1 MAKIKMD
8 GWHRILKKLN
18 LEKKIVEEESL
29 TFHSLSK
36 QTVLEQ
42 YFSRAEDANSLTRA
56 YLQIECALE
65 ILSESNNLEQDFD
78 KDFPGKLFRDA
89 ASYFEAIAK
98 GSYKNYKAE
107 EGSVTKLNF
116 NLLSGIC
123 YDLAD
128 LIANSRVMMERAE
141 SMLEVTAYLNFY
153 DNLNWLIGKLIIYY
167 FSRDIQSCK
176 NVIKELYDSKRRYK
190 VEKHY
195 REVATDDKISIHSD
209 ILASY
214 QLLECF
220 NHLIHGYWE
229 SGCLE
234 SHEQALYY
242 LKKSKSYY
250 IDAENVVMYFC
261 TKLLHVSVEYEKDRT
276 IHALPDNKRLWIKYK
291 GLLKSENIVDLWPPQ
306 TAFVKKNYL
315 ESEFSVVCTPTSSG
329 KSLIAEFSIV
339 NHFIR
344 EKEKKIVYLV
354 PLRALATQV
363 KKDLSKRLIKLD
375 IVVERL
381 VGGMEVLDL
390 DPDLMNTANV
400 LVLTPEKFRFLLNNK
415 VIRTEQISSVI
426 IDEGHNISLGTRGLD
441 LEMLVT
447 KLLSQM
453 KHDMSIL
460 MLSAVTRNPEDLNSW
475 LNYKNGGNSP
485 LNLEWKP
492 TGVVH
497 ALLTKKSQLIFY
509 DQLAGLKPKIDVP
522 SFNNATSRERT
533 VDLARIFHQHGMVM
547 IYGYA
552 KKECEAIAE
561 VLYSK
566 LKGEQTKIVNR
577 EASDEIELYM
587 GKNGN
592 LAKYVSIGIA
602 YHHGDLPDHIR
613 LILEK
618 LMREDKIRFIV
629 ATTTLAEG
637 INSPISSIIIPR
649 LKTGPDDMKNL
660 QLKNLSGR
668 AGRAMEH
675 TKGYVVFIESNS
687 VTKED
692 VEKRIMSS
700 SESLEE
706 VKSVFEE
713 LAKEQN
719 AFDKYSYLLQNND
732 KPESREWF
740 LRQRDKAQLNLWS
753 TGKQLITAIADR
765 VYDGGKLGNF
775 LQRTYFGYRVNHNK
789 SSPTEFKFAIKCL
802 LGQLKDL
809 EEMDYASV
817 QRRSPY
823 RVTDFGYACYRAG
836 LLPRTMNDLAIGLS
850 KLLKQKSIT
859 NLLRAQ
865 YYDESLKSELIELF
879 RLIFLSYEIKL
890 STSIDE
896 ESKNK
901 GKAEAIFDWIEDA
914 SVQKLQQYFLEK
926 DSYSLAVQFSK
937 SIASEYGAWV
947 ISGVLQILQL
957 EEFREK
963 TELKELGVLIEQLP
977 FFLSYGTTS
986 LLNGLFQLFEIS
998 PRSPV
1003 LTKITRNLEQVYL
1016 KDGMNRELN
1025 SVLSA
1030 FLEFKYEH
1038 FFYKDLKKTET
1049 LVINRIW
1056 TSYEEFTE
1064 QRGGVVEQM
1073 IQTRLSR
1080 ENKSVVT
1087 ASSGS

>member
-1 MAKIKMD
+1 MD
-8 GWHRILKKLN
+8 RWHRILKKLN
-18 LEKKIVEEESL
+18 LEKKVVEEERL
-29 TFHSLSK
+29 TFHPLGK
-36 QTVLEQ
+36 QTVLGQ
-42 YFSRAEDANSLTRA
+42 YISRTRDANSLTRA

-65 ILSESNNLEQDFD
+65 ILSEDDKLDQDFD
-78 KDFPGKLFRDA
+78 KDFPGELFRGA

-98 GSYKNYKAE
+98 GSYKDYEAE
-107 EGSVTKLNF
+107 EESVTKLNF

-128 LIANSRVMMERAE
+128 LIANSRVMMERAK
-141 SMLEVTAYLNFY
+141 SMFEGPAYRNFY
-153 DNLNWLIGKLIIYY
+153 ENLDWLIGELIISY
-167 FSRDIQSCK
+167 FSRDIRSCK
-176 NVIKELYDSKRRYK
+176 NAIKELYDSKKRYK
-190 VEKHY
+190 VEEHY
-195 REVATDDKISIHSD
+195 REVATDDKIFVRSK

-234 SHEQALYY
+234 SYEKALYY
-242 LKKSKSYY
+242 LEKSKLSY

-261 TKLLHVSVEYEKDRT
+261 TKLLYLSVEYEKDRT
-276 IHALPDNKRLWIKYK
+276 IHALPDKGLWIEYK
-291 GLLKSENIVDLWPPQ
+291 KLLKSENIVDLWPPQ
-306 TAFVKKNYL
+306 TAFVKRNYL

-329 KSLIAEFSIV
+329 KSLIAEFSII
-339 NHFIR
+339 NHFVR

-390 DPDLMNTANV
+390 DPDLMNAANV
-400 LVLTPEKFRFLLNNK
+400 LVLTPEKFRFLLNNN

-475 LNYKNGGNSP
+475 LNYKNGDNSP

-497 ALLTKKSQLIFY
+497 AFLTKKSQLIFY

-522 SFNNATSRERT
+522 SFNNATSRERI

-566 LKGEQTKIVNR
+566 LKGEQTKTVNR
-577 EASDEIELYM
+577 EASEEIELYM

-618 LMREDKIRFIV
+618 LIREDKIRFIV

-660 QLKNLSGR
+660 QLKNLAGR

-687 VTKED
+687 VSKED
-692 VEKRIMSS
+692 IEKRITSS

-713 LAKEQN
+713 LAKEHDD
-719 AFDKYSYLLQNND
+719 FDKYSYLLQNND
-732 KPESREWF
+732 KPESRKWF
-740 LRQRDKAQLNLWS
+740 LRQRNKALLNLWS
-753 TGKQLITAIADR
+753 TEKQLITAIADR
-765 VYDGGKLGNF
+765 VYDGGKLDNF

-789 SSPTEFKFAIKCL
+789 SSSSEFKFAIKCL
-802 LGQLKDL
+802 LDQLKDL

-836 LLPRTMNDLAIGLS
+836 LLPRTMNDLAIDLS

-859 NLLRAQ
+859 NLLKAQ

-879 RLIFLSYEIKL
+879 SLIFLSYEIKL
-890 STSIDE
+890 STSINE
-896 ESKNK
+896 ESKDK
-901 GKAEAIFDWIEDA
+901 GNAGAIFDWIEDA
-914 SVQKLQQYFLEK
+914 SVQKLQRYFPGK

-963 TELKELGVLIEQLP
+963 TELKELGALIEQLP

-1003 LTKITRNLEQVYL
+1003 LTKIIRNLEQVYL
-1016 KDGMNRELN
+1016 KNGMNRELN
-1025 SVLSA
+1025 SVLSV

-1038 FFYKDLKKTET
+1038 FFYKDIRKTET
-1049 LVINRIW
+1049 LVIDRIW

-1064 QRGGVVEQM
+1064 LRGGVVEQM

-1080 ENKSVVT
+1080 ENKGVVT
-1087 ASSGS
+1087 TPSSP

>member
-1 MAKIKMD
+1 MD
-8 GWHRILKKLN
+8 GWLRILKKLG
-18 LEKKIVEEESL
+18 LEKKIVEEENL

-42 YFSRAEDANSLTRA
+42 YFSRDEDANNLTQA

-65 ILSESNNLEQDFD
+65 ILSESNNLDQDFD

-89 ASYFEAIAK
+89 ASYFEVIAK
-98 GSYKNYKAE
+98 GSYKSYKAE
-107 EGSVTKLNF
+107 EGSLTKLNF

-128 LIANSRVMMERAE
+128 LIANSRVMMERAK

-153 DNLNWLIGKLIIYY
+153 DNLDWLIGKLIIYY
-167 FSRDIQSCK
+167 FSRDIQSCN
-176 NVIKELYDSKRRYK
+176 NVIKELYDSKKRYK
-190 VEKHY
+190 VEGYY
-195 REVATDDKISIHSD
+195 REVATDDKISVRNK

-242 LKKSKSYY
+242 LKKSKSSY
-250 IDAENVVMYFC
+250 IDAENIVMYFC
-261 TKLLHVSVEYEKDRT
+261 TKLLYVSVEYEKDRT
-276 IHALPDNKRLWIKYK
+276 IHALPDNKRLWKKYK
-291 GLLKSENIVDLWPPQ
+291 ELLKAENIVDLWPPQ

-354 PLRALATQV
+354 PLRSLATQV

-381 VGGMEVLDL
+381 VGGTEVLDL
-390 DPDLMNTANV
+390 DPDLMNAANV
-400 LVLTPEKFRFLLNNK
+400 LVLTPEKFRFLLNNT
-415 VIRTEQISSVI
+415 VIGTEQISSVI

-447 KLLSQM
+447 KLLSRM

-475 LNYKNGGNSP
+475 LNYKNGDSSP
-485 LNLEWKP
+485 LNLEWRP

-497 ALLTKKSQLIFY
+497 AFLTMKSQLIFY

-522 SFNNATSRERT
+522 SSNNAKTIERI

-547 IYGYA
+547 IYSNSKRKCEEIA
-552 KKECEAIAE
+552 K

-566 LKGEQTKIVNR
+566 LKGEQTKTANR
-577 EASDEIELYM
+577 ESSKEIELYM

-613 LILEK
+613 LIVEK
-618 LMREDKIRFIV
+618 LMRKDKIRFIV

-637 INSPISSIIIPR
+637 INSPISTIIISS
-649 LKTGPDDMKNL
+649 LKTGRNNMKNL
-660 QLKNLSGR
+660 QLKNLAGR

-675 TKGYVVFIESNS
+675 TKGYVVFMESNS
-687 VTKED
+687 VSKKD
-692 VEKRIMSS
+692 VEKRIKSS

-713 LAKEQN
+713 LTQEQKE
-719 AFDKYSYLLQNND
+719 FVKYSNLLQNND

-740 LRQRDKAQLNLWS
+740 LRQRNKAQLNLWS

-765 VYDGGKLGNF
+765 VYDGRKLDDF
-775 LQRTYFGYRVNHNK
+775 LRRTYFGYRVKHDK
-789 SSPTEFKFAIKCL
+789 SSPKEFKFVINCL

-809 EEMDYASV
+809 EDMDYASV
-817 QRRSPY
+817 QKRSPY

-836 LLPRTMNDLAIGLS
+836 LLPRTMNDLAIDLS
-850 KLLKQKSIT
+850 KLLKQKLIT
-859 NLLRAQ
+859 NLLKAQ
-865 YYDESLKSELIELF
+865 YYDESLKSELVKLF
-879 RLIFLSYEIKL
+879 RLIFLSYEIKF
-890 STSIDE
+890 STSINEENKDE
-896 ESKNK
+896 

-914 SVQKLQQYFLEK
+914 SVQELQRYFPEK
-926 DSYSLAVQFSK
+926 NSYSLAVQFSK
-937 SIASEYGAWV
+937 SIAREYGAWV
-947 ISGVLQILQL
+947 ISGVLKILQL

-963 TELKELGVLIEQLP
+963 TGLKELGALIEQLP

-1016 KDGMNRELN
+1016 KDGMSRELN
-1025 SVLSA
+1025 SVLSV

-1038 FFYKDLKKTET
+1038 FFYKNIKKTET
-1049 LVINRIW
+1049 LVIDRIW

-1064 QRGGVVEQM
+1064 LRGGVVEQM

-1080 ENKSVVT
+1080 ENKGILT
-1087 ASSGS
+1087 ASSSS